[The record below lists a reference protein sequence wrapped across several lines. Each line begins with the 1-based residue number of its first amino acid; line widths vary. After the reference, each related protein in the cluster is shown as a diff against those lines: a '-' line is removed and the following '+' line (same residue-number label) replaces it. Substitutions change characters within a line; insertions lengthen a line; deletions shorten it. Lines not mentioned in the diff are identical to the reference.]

1 MMSSLASLLASL
13 PGLED
18 SLTTFE
24 EEALT
29 LETLR
34 DMTSDKDDFLSCM
47 EEIGIARS
55 AAMSLHAALTAK
67 EPPAAAGASAPTASA
82 AAEASQAE
90 PSSAS
95 SPSDLAIFL
104 SRQPYL
110 QDLLE
115 TFEDEELTLDLL
127 KEMTS
132 DEADFISSM
141 AELGIAEWHA
151 RRLMDAL
158 RPAPVDVSERAGEQG
173 TASGAPRGDALAPPP
188 PDMPDEDVA
197 SLVGRRALIT
207 GLTARTELNGRVAVV
222 LFLDQVSGR
231 YTVCTEAAEGETVY
245 TVALKPTNLDAEA
258 AKAIP
263 SKKKEVGPGV
273 YVDHAAADA
282 AAKVAAE
289 IAAKEKAEVEE
300 RTRAMAKA
308 ESELET
314 PERAE
319 MYRKA
324 QGWKQPAAPGSI
336 EAFYREQNRKM
347 REEAERELAE
357 WKARPE
363 NAAVVAQMEAKKQMA
378 RDGPLGY
385 NQTQRREREALGEV
399 SASPTVPP
407 ASKTVEMT
415 PDLASAMAA
424 LAAVGRSGAGHLS
437 RSSSC
442 STAAAD
448 PSAAAPPPDLLA
460 AALGKIGSGGGSGGG
475 GGGGGGSGGGGSGGG
490 GNGGG
495 GSGGGGICSSGCPA
509 QTAPHHLAGRVA
521 GGGGAGGT
529 AAQDLLAAA
538 LGKAGVTGA
547 VAAATTNSPAKKE
560 SARQPAGA
568 RRAPLPPHLAAA
580 EERKRQEA
588 AAAAGRNALDAYK
601 RRHYTSD
608 GGSAAERDGG
618 MGEGTVSGNV
628 LRARERAQA
637 AKDEAAWRD
646 KNAFVGEHY
655 NDI

>member
-47 EEIGIARS
+47 EEIGT
-55 AAMSLHAALTAK
+55 HDW
-67 EPPAAAGASAPTASA
+67 PPCLRRTDGKGATSGGGRECQRSA

-115 TFEDEELTLDLL
+115 TLEDEEPTLDLL

-173 TASGAPRGDALAPPP
+173 TASALHGDASAPP

-207 GLTARTELNGRVAVV
+207 GLTARTELNGRSLCALSTRSAGATRFARRRRRRDGLYGGV
-222 LFLDQVSGR
+222 
-231 YTVCTEAAEGETVY
+231 ET
-245 TVALKPTNLDAEA
+245 NELDAEA

-308 ESELET
+308 E
-314 PERAE
+314 
-319 MYRKA
+319 
-324 QGWKQPAAPGSI
+324 
-336 EAFYREQNRKM
+336 
-347 REEAERELAE
+347 
-357 WKARPE
+357 
-363 NAAVVAQMEAKKQMA
+363 
-378 RDGPLGY
+378 
-385 NQTQRREREALGEV
+385 
-399 SASPTVPP
+399 
-407 ASKTVEMT
+407 
-415 PDLASAMAA
+415 
-424 LAAVGRSGAGHLS
+424 
-437 RSSSC
+437 RSSRRQ
-442 STAAAD
+442 
-448 PSAAAPPPDLLA
+448 SAQRC
-460 AALGKIGSGGGSGGG
+460 I
-475 GGGGGGSGGGGSGGG
+475 
-490 GNGGG
+490 
-495 GSGGGGICSSGCPA
+495 
-509 QTAPHHLAGRVA
+509 
-521 GGGGAGGT
+521 
-529 AAQDLLAAA
+529 
-538 LGKAGVTGA
+538 
-547 VAAATTNSPAKKE
+547 
-560 SARQPAGA
+560 A
-568 RRAPLPPHLAAA
+568 RR
-580 EERKRQEA
+580 RV
-588 AAAAGRNALDAYK
+588 GSS
-601 RRHYTSD
+601 RRH
-608 GGSAAERDGG
+608 
-618 MGEGTVSGNV
+618 
-628 LRARERAQA
+628 RE
-637 AKDEAAWRD
+637 
-646 KNAFVGEHY
+646 H
-655 NDI
+655 

>member
-1 MMSSLASLLASL
+1 MSFNATDGKGATSGGGRECANGPPQPKPARRNLVGLVTFRSRHFPVQAAIP
-13 PGLED
+13 PG
-18 SLTTFE
+18 F
-24 EEALT
+24 
-29 LETLR
+29 
-34 DMTSDKDDFLSCM
+34 
-47 EEIGIARS
+47 
-55 AAMSLHAALTAK
+55 
-67 EPPAAAGASAPTASA
+67 AG
-82 AAEASQAE
+82 
-90 PSSAS
+90 
-95 SPSDLAIFL
+95 DL
-104 SRQPYL
+104 
-110 QDLLE
+110 
-115 TFEDEELTLDLL
+115 EDEELTLDLL

-324 QGWKQPAAPGSI
+324 QGWKQPAAPG
-336 EAFYREQNRKM
+336 ALRPYREQNRKM
-347 REEAERELAE
+347 REEASESSPSGRRGRRMQRL
-357 WKARPE
+357 WHRWRRRSRWRGMGHSVTTRRRGGSAR
-363 NAAVVAQMEAKKQMA
+363 
-378 RDGPLGY
+378 RS
-385 NQTQRREREALGEV
+385 EV

-424 LAAVGRSGAGHLS
+424 LAAVGRWEQV
-437 RSSSC
+437 
-442 STAAAD
+442 
-448 PSAAAPPPDLLA
+448 
-460 AALGKIGSGGGSGGG
+460 I
-475 GGGGGGSGGGGSGGG
+475 
-490 GNGGG
+490 
-495 GSGGGGICSSGCPA
+495 
-509 QTAPHHLAGRVA
+509 
-521 GGGGAGGT
+521 
-529 AAQDLLAAA
+529 
-538 LGKAGVTGA
+538 
-547 VAAATTNSPAKKE
+547 
-560 SARQPAGA
+560 
-568 RRAPLPPHLAAA
+568 
-580 EERKRQEA
+580 
-588 AAAAGRNALDAYK
+588 
-601 RRHYTSD
+601 
-608 GGSAAERDGG
+608 
-618 MGEGTVSGNV
+618 
-628 LRARERAQA
+628 
-637 AKDEAAWRD
+637 
-646 KNAFVGEHY
+646 
-655 NDI
+655 